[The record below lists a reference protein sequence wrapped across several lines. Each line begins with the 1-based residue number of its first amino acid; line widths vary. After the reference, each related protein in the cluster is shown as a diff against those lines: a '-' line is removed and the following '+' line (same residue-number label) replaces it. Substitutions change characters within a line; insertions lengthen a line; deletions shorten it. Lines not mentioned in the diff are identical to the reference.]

1 MSRAVR
7 APIWPTLTEA
17 AWLGAL
23 VFAALWL
30 GAMAAWWTAFGGAT
44 CSTDG
49 CHVVQASPLARPL
62 GVPLS
67 AWGAGLSLATVLAGL
82 SALRRGVSPLL
93 DPWTAGGQ
101 ALGVLGALAATSY
114 SLFVLR
120 AACGHCLVAA
130 ATLTGAGSAYGL
142 AALSGSPAFEL
153 RGRRPVAPFGM
164 AIALACLVSSAP
176 WLAALRL
183 SSQVDRAVEAL
194 ALPEAL
200 GPDGVVWGS
209 ARAPSQVL
217 AFIDPLCEVCI
228 GYLEA
233 QEPLVRCGRLR
244 MRILL
249 ASVHG
254 TSDAGALMV
263 CVHRAGGFAEFV
275 EGLAEALRTE
285 GDVRPWIVRR
295 ARETDPAELERSR
308 RIARRQEELAKRLG
322 IVETPTVYLLSG
334 NGRPRRI
341 PNTLP

>member
-1 MSRAVR
+1 VSRAGC
-7 APIWPTLTEA
+7 APIWPALTEA

-23 VFAALWL
+23 VFAAVWL
-30 GAMAAWWTAFGGAT
+30 GAMAAWWSTFGGAT

-82 SALRRGVSPLL
+82 SALRRGVSPFL

-101 ALGVLGALAATSY
+101 ALGVLGALASTSY
-114 SLFVLR
+114 SLLVLR
-120 AACGHCLVAA
+120 AACGHCLVAST
-130 ATLTGAGSAYGL
+130 TLTGAGLVYGL

-153 RGRRPVAPFGM
+153 RARRPVAPFGL
-164 AIALACLVSSAP
+164 AIALACLVASAH

-183 SSQVDRAVEAL
+183 SFQVDRAVEAL

-228 GYLEA
+228 GFLES
-233 QEPLVRCGRLR
+233 QEPLIRCGRLR
-244 MRILL
+244 MRILA

-263 CVHRAGGFAEFV
+263 CAHRSGRFTEFV
-275 EGLAEALRTE
+275 RDLAEALRTE

-295 ARETDPAELERSR
+295 ARETDPAELERAR

-322 IVETPTVYLLSG
+322 IVETPTVYLLSD